1 MHNIYEIE
9 GIYDI
14 IGQISHIIYSSI
26 ISTLINII
34 IKYFALSQKY
44 VIQQK
49 NNKSDENTVLKLKRM
64 INILIK
70 KFILSYVFCFIL
82 LFFSWYYISCFCAI
96 FCNTQVHLIKDVLI
110 GFGLSLIYPI
120 ISYLFSG
127 IFRFIAFKNEN
138 KFIYK
143 FSNLIVI

>member
-14 IGQISHIIYSSI
+14 IGQISQIIYSSI

-44 VIQQK
+44 VIEQK
-49 NNKSDENTVLKLKRM
+49 NNKNDENTVLKLKRM

-70 KFILSYVFCFIL
+70 KFILFYVFFFIL
-82 LFFSWYYISCFCAI
+82 FLFFFFYC
-96 FCNTQVHLIKDVLI
+96 
-110 GFGLSLIYPI
+110 I
-120 ISYLFSG
+120 ID
-127 IFRFIAFKNEN
+127 N
-138 KFIYK
+138 
-143 FSNLIVI
+143 

>member
-14 IGQISHIIYSSI
+14 IGQISQIIYSSI

-49 NNKSDENTVLKLKRM
+49 NNKSDENTVLKLKLTL
-64 INILIK
+64 N
-70 KFILSYVFCFIL
+70 
-82 LFFSWYYISCFCAI
+82 
-96 FCNTQVHLIKDVLI
+96 
-110 GFGLSLIYPI
+110 
-120 ISYLFSG
+120 
-127 IFRFIAFKNEN
+127 N
-138 KFIYK
+138 KT
-143 FSNLIVI
+143 